1 MSKIWTII
9 TTILCIG
16 VVMVGCAGT
25 TDYTVSLNND
35 YYIAKT
41 SANNIKVYK
50 EEDKDITGNAPSIPI
65 YNESKEEEFNKE
77 SIIKLG
83 YDNYYIIAK
92 TNLNK
97 YYILD
102 IKEELVF
109 EFFSEKEFNL
119 KLEKLGIKEIQLKD
133 INEYK

>member
-1 MSKIWTII
+1 MSKILTKII
-9 TTILCIG
+9 IILCF
-16 VVMVGCAGT
+16 VVGMVGCAGI

-35 YYIAKT
+35 YYISKT

-65 YNESKEEEFNKE
+65 YNESKEKEFNKE

-83 YDNYYIIAK
+83 YDNCYIIAK
-92 TNLNK
+92 TNLNR

-102 IKEELVF
+102 IKEESVF
-109 EFFSEKEFNL
+109 EFLSEKEFNL
-119 KLEKLGIKEIQLKD
+119 KLEKLGIEDMSLKD
-133 INEYK
+133 ISEYK